1 MVDDVT
7 DDALRRGSWTTS
19 FKISCVWARVRQI
32 QSWLEI
38 SHLTIFFTLDL
49 AKNLLKIIT
58 QKRPFIIY
66 NKTERENKNHRT
78 KSNTKDQNLTKMPAG
93 RITALYLHATTNLP
107 VFVSLQEKKLL
118 CTRNFVWCQ
127 YKLQCSG
134 KMNLLFLRLKFVFAL
149 FRIAVVSTCWRISRV
164 TVFPSSTSFNT
175 VFLFIF
181 YPYPLQVWL
190 CMIDHKSVIED
201 MTPPLSKCSSFRA

>member
-93 RITALYLHATTNLP
+93 RITALYLRTTIATTNRRR
-107 VFVSLQEKKLL
+107 SLYLSKRKKLL

-134 KMNLLFLRLKFVFAL
+134 KMNLT
-149 FRIAVVSTCWRISRV
+149 VS
-164 TVFPSSTSFNT
+164 
-175 VFLFIF
+175 
-181 YPYPLQVWL
+181 
-190 CMIDHKSVIED
+190 
-201 MTPPLSKCSSFRA
+201 

>member
-93 RITALYLHATTNLP
+93 RITALYLRPTIATTNRRRS
-107 VFVSLQEKKLL
+107 FVSLQEKKTFVHTEL
-118 CTRNFVWCQ
+118 CLMSVQTSVLRKNELNCFLDL
-127 YKLQCSG
+127 Y
-134 KMNLLFLRLKFVFAL
+134 LFLPSFESLLSLPVR
-149 FRIAVVSTCWRISRV
+149 RISCA
-164 TVFPSSTSFNT
+164 TVFPSSTLFNT
-175 VFLFIF
+175 VFLLIF
-181 YPYPLQVWL
+181 YPYLLKVWL
-190 CMIDHKSVIED
+190 CMITRV
-201 MTPPLSKCSSFRA
+201 LSRK